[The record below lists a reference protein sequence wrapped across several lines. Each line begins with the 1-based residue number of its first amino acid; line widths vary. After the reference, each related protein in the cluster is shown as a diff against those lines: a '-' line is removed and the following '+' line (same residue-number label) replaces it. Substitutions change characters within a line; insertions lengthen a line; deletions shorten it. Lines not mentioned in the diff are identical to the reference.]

1 MAVATSQEELAW
13 YNVIGKF
20 RQKAQEFETMM
31 ERLQSQKA
39 IAARDPKLAAEYST
53 MMNAAMT
60 LQQKIKQIRDATD
73 AVINWLKGVFGF
85 DGLGFVPLIPIAVV
99 VASLAAIGK
108 WVKDAYIFSAKLD
121 KVAALEKQGM
131 SSREAIARVQSL
143 TPASSL
149 FGINTKWL
157 VIGGLSLVLIPIF
170 LPAAKAVFKD

>member
-1 MAVATSQEELAW
+1 MAVSTQEELAW
-13 YNVIGKF
+13 YNVIGQF
-20 RQKAQEFETMM
+20 RQKAQDFEKMM
-31 ERLQSQKA
+31 KRLQSQKS
-39 IAARDPKLAAEYST
+39 IAARDPQLAAEYSS
-53 MMNAAMT
+53 MMNTAMN

-73 AVINWLKGVFGF
+73 SVIKWLKGVFGF

-131 SSREAIARVQSL
+131 SSREAISTVQSL
-143 TPASSL
+143 TPTTSL

-157 VIGGLSLVLIPIF
+157 VIGGLSLVLIPIV
-170 LPAAKAVFKD
+170 LPAVKAVFKD